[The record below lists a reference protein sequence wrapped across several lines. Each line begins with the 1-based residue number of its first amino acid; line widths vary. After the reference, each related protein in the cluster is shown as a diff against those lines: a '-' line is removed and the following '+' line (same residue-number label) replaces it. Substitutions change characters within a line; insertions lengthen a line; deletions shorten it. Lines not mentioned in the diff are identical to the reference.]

1 MIGCLSTHFSCIFCM
16 FAHLHLTITGNRPLD
31 FSQTKAQNL
40 ICGGQ
45 DCSPDSLQ
53 AQIKVTT
60 FNYTQ
65 LRFCKYKSISN
76 LRIMITSTLNVK
88 GME

>member
-1 MIGCLSTHFSCIFCM
+1 MGCFISGTDLCIF
-16 FAHLHLTITGNRPLD
+16 FNLHFIITGNRPLD

-53 AQIKVTT
+53 AQIKVKLLSLHDRDSG
-60 FNYTQ
+60 N
-65 LRFCKYKSISN
+65 K
-76 LRIMITSTLNVK
+76 
-88 GME
+88 

>member
-1 MIGCLSTHFSCIFCM
+1 MCI
-16 FAHLHLTITGNRPLD
+16 FAHLHFIITGNRPLD

-53 AQIKVTT
+53 AQIKVK
-60 FNYTQ
+60 F
-65 LRFCKYKSISN
+65 
-76 LRIMITSTLNVK
+76 
-88 GME
+88 